1 MGSEFVTVREVQ
13 RELERLGR
21 EDIDDDVV
29 ARYLVERRRRGRR
42 DGEEDGGRVRAKDER
57 GVDFDFELSDADDD
71 GRRTTGATARSQS
84 FVAAMPMDRPPWN
97 GDAFEAVNAPSRRF
111 HADALPRRKYRDATT
126 SAIDGRCEDGQIDV
140 VRVGAMYRQAWENAP
155 DVVRDERR
163 PKIGFAQKFA
173 EEHVKEN
180 AQRDRLLGG
189 RRRYNY

>member
-1 MGSEFVTVREVQ
+1 MGSTFVTVREVQ

-29 ARYLVERRRRGRR
+29 ARYLVERRRRGRG
-42 DGEEDGGRVRAKDER
+42 DGEENGGRARAKDAR
-57 GVDFDFELSDADDD
+57 GVDFDFELSDEDDD
-71 GRRTTGATARSQS
+71 GRRTTGATARCGS
-84 FVAAMPMDRPPWN
+84 FAVATPMDRPPWN
-97 GDAFEAVNAPSRRF
+97 GDAFETVNAPSRRF
-111 HADALPRRKYRDATT
+111 HADALPRRKHRDATT

-173 EEHVKEN
+173 EEHAKEN
-180 AQRDRLLGG
+180 AQRNRLLGG